1 MKSLWIKLI
10 LIVTFAVAGNP
21 FSLAQTPENLYQ
33 KSDERIEKKGDV
45 ETYQRLET
53 NLLKHKNE
61 VYIARNRLNSST
73 WKQPHLDR
81 IGTAL
86 SRGHSPD
93 NAFWGKED
101 STTHH
106 LINGETLIL
115 TLGTQ
120 SFLPSV
126 LQFLKTAGKSLITG
140 GILTIISIYILLML
154 IIQLLISYTNKREW
168 KFII

>member
-10 LIVTFAVAGNP
+10 LVATFAASGN
-21 FSLAQTPENLYQ
+21 SLSFAQTPDELYK

-45 ETYQRLET
+45 ETYQLQET
-53 NLLKHKNE
+53 KFPKHKNE
-61 VYIARNRLNSST
+61 VYIARIRLNSSR

-81 IGTAL
+81 MGTAL

-93 NAFWGKED
+93 NSFWGKED

-115 TLGTQ
+115 TFGTQ
-120 SFLPSV
+120 PFLPGV

-140 GILTIISIYILLML
+140 GILTIISMYILLML